1 MVWCLLGIASW
12 IHRKTRLSENQQKYM
27 TVIFY
32 SLLTIGNVFEL
43 SKYKTFSFPPS
54 SSSIFS
60 SPFRLVSFVL
70 DLISVIEGL
79 GLLVDAR
86 HSNYMV
92 PDITNWFLGKPH
104 NFVNGENPI
113 SLQAPV
119 DHRSGGTSPHPLPPS
134 SSYPT
139 SPLDACNRVDPML
152 FH

>member
-1 MVWCLLGIASW
+1 
-12 IHRKTRLSENQQKYM
+12 M

-54 SSSIFS
+54 FSSIRS

-92 PDITNWFLGKPH
+92 PDITN
-104 NFVNGENPI
+104 
-113 SLQAPV
+113 
-119 DHRSGGTSPHPLPPS
+119 
-134 SSYPT
+134 
-139 SPLDACNRVDPML
+139 
-152 FH
+152 